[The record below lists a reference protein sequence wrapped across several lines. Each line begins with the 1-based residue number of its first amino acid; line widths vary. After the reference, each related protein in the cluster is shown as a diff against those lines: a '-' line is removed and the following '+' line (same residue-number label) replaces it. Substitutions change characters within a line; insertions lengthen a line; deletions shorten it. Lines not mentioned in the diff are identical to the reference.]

1 MHWLLC
7 LCKRLLRMVCPRS
20 CGSKSGVQ
28 IGPRVFR
35 AGGLPGAWGSAG
47 AFPLLRVLAIKNSSL
62 AGPLP
67 DAWGNST
74 KAMPSLTILTLDS
87 NALSYSLPA
96 SWAQGFPSLS

>member
-1 MHWLLC
+1 MF
-7 LCKRLLRMVCPRS
+7 
-20 CGSKSGVQ
+20 Q
-28 IGPRVFR
+28 
-35 AGGLPGAWGSAG
+35 AGGLPEAWGGPG

-67 DAWGNST
+67 NAWGNST

-87 NALSYSLPA
+87 NALSNGLPA

>member
-1 MHWLLC
+1 M
-7 LCKRLLRMVCPRS
+7 
-20 CGSKSGVQ
+20 Q
-28 IGPRVFR
+28 IGPWVFR
-35 AGGLPGAWGSAG
+35 AGGLPEAWGSAG

-87 NALSYSLPA
+87 NALSHSLPA